1 MYNLETDTPI
11 PHLAYSLDSY
21 MGRQLEPIISGAK
34 LNKVFVSSM
43 TELLKVHAVAGNGIA
58 WLPDYVISNELKNNT
73 LVVVDEQHCV
83 PITYYAYR
91 YHAALHPAGKCM
103 E

>member
-11 PHLAYSLDSY
+11 PHLAYSPEFY

-43 TELLKVHAVAGNGIA
+43 TELLK
-58 WLPDYVISNELKNNT
+58 
-73 LVVVDEQHCV
+73 
-83 PITYYAYR
+83 
-91 YHAALHPAGKCM
+91 AACCSG
-103 E
+103 